1 MIRSDSFFSK
11 FQISKTLKLPT
22 SLDLNFRSTDFS
34 SISISK
40 PSIGATKIKSGT
52 PVNVHWMARERSIYH
67 LDTPFCQDPLLS
79 WPQQVKVVA
88 SGVEKPSSTEHGGE
102 YRNASPQVL
111 RAGVLRINTQLLACL
126 ALQMTWQHRS
136 LLCGCQRPAAE
147 HTCRWRMAFHK
158 SSACSR
164 WSIEGPMGMEV

>member
-1 MIRSDSFFSK
+1 MIRSDSFFSN
-11 FQISKTLKLPT
+11 FQISNRLKLPT

-34 SISISK
+34 SISTSK

-88 SGVEKPSSTEHGGE
+88 SGVEKPSSTEHGAE

-111 RAGVLRINTQLLACL
+111 RAVVLRINTQLLACL
-126 ALQMTWQHRS
+126 A
-136 LLCGCQRPAAE
+136 PAAE

-164 WSIEGPMGMEV
+164 WSIEGPMGTEV